1 MLGNRVHW
9 MQAVAARR
17 IMSGVGVL
25 EVNDAT
31 FDQEVLKSE
40 LPVLVDFWAV
50 WCGPCKAI
58 APIIDAVAV
67 KYAGKLKMAKVNVD
81 ENGATPSR
89 FGIRGIPALL
99 LFKGGKVADQVVGF
113 VPQDVI
119 EEKIKKL
126 LA

>member
-1 MLGNRVHW
+1 L
-9 MQAVAARR
+9 
-17 IMSGVGVL
+17 GVL
-25 EVNDAT
+25 EVTDAS
-31 FDQEVLKSE
+31 FDQEVLRSE
-40 LPVLVDFWAV
+40 QPVLVDFWAV

-58 APIIDAVAV
+58 GPIVDSVATA
-67 KYAGKLKMAKVNVD
+67 YAGKLKVAKVNVD
-81 ENGATPSR
+81 ENAGTPSR

-99 LFKGGKVADQVVGF
+99 FFKGGKVADQVVGF

>member
-1 MLGNRVHW
+1 MAGL
-9 MQAVAARR
+9 
-17 IMSGVGVL
+17 GVL
-25 EVNDAT
+25 EVSDAT

-40 LPVLVDFWAV
+40 QPVLVDFWAV

-58 APIIDAVAV
+58 APIVDGVAAA
-67 KYAGKLKMAKVNVD
+67 YAGKLKVAKVNVD

-99 LFKGGKVADQVVGF
+99 FFKGGKVMDQVVGYR
-113 VPQDVI
+113 PQEEI
-119 EEKIKKL
+119 EEKVKRL